1 MIRSFL
7 VLFLGAGAAFADV
20 PRVVTDVAPVH
31 GLVSMVMGDLGT
43 PDVILPPGASPHHY
57 AMRPS
62 EARSLSR
69 SDLIVWVGHGLT
81 PWLEGP
87 LDTLA
92 PDTQRL
98 ELMASKGTTLLPK
111 REAGLFGGHD
121 HGEAQDDD
129 HRDEDGHAHEE
140 EHTHEEEHGHDDG
153 HGHGGAQ
160 GATTVDPHL
169 WLSPENATV
178 WVSNIAEALSRLDPE
193 NETTYR
199 SNALAASERIN
210 AQADQ
215 IKRALD
221 PVKDKKFVVMHD
233 AFQYFTTYFDM
244 APYVAVKSVE
254 ADQPGASR
262 IALLRDALAK
272 SGVVCAFSEPQYD
285 VSLLETVTGDLDIGL
300 GTLDPLGAD
309 IPMGPDH
316 YVQLLASVSDGL
328 SECLSR

>member
-7 VLFLGAGAAFADV
+7 VLCLGAGVACADV

-62 EARSLSR
+62 EARSLTR

-81 PWLEGP
+81 PWLESS
-87 LDTLA
+87 LETLA
-92 PDTQRL
+92 PDAQRL
-98 ELMASKGTTLLPK
+98 ELLTLKGTILLPK
-111 REAGLFGGHD
+111 REAGVFGHHD
-121 HGEAQDDD
+121 HADADA
-129 HRDEDGHAHEE
+129 DG
-140 EHTHEEEHGHDDG
+140 HTHEEEHSHGDDHG
-153 HGHGGAQ
+153 EAESHGHGEGD
-160 GATTVDPHL
+160 VDPHL
-169 WLSPENATV
+169 WLSPDNAAV
-178 WVSNIAEALSRLDPE
+178 WVSDIADALSRLDPD
-193 NETTYR
+193 NAPSYR
-199 SNALAASERIN
+199 SNAEAALKRIN
-210 AQADQ
+210 AQADR
-215 IKRALD
+215 IRRDLA
-221 PVKDKKFVVMHD
+221 PVREKPFVVMHD
-233 AFQYFTTYFDM
+233 AFQYFTAYFDM

-262 IALLRDALAK
+262 IALLRDGLAD

-316 YVQLLASVSDGL
+316 YLNLLGAISEGL
-328 SECLSR
+328 TDCLSR